1 MTYPRIVSHASVALL
16 LALAALVAFAADYPA
31 PKEGDWIVRD
41 FRFHTGEVLPE
52 LKLHYTTVGEPT
64 GEPVLVL
71 HGTTGSAASM
81 LTPGFAG
88 ELFGPGQPLDARRHY
103 IILTDAIGTGKSS
116 KPSDGLRMRF
126 PKYNYDDM
134 VRAQYRL
141 VTEHLGV
148 KHLRLVIGNSMG
160 GMQTWMWA
168 GMYPR
173 FMDIA
178 VPMASLPNEMSGR
191 NWMMRR
197 LLAESIRNDPDWQGG
212 NYKEQP
218 RGWRIAAVFFATGTS
233 GGNHGLYKLGPT
245 REKADAV
252 VESRIKAVRGDAND
266 QLLQWES
273 SYDYNPA
280 PLLERIE
287 ATLVAINSAD
297 DERNPPELG
306 ILDRE
311 IKRVKH
317 GRVFLIPASEQTSGH
332 ATTGQAKFYKTE
344 LAQLMQ
350 NAPHR
355 EAEAGMPADLA
366 AKVAAIG
373 RVIDPPKSAVLYAP
387 LQEKE
392 PYQGVKVARDVQ
404 YGSDARNLLDVFSPA
419 AAGTPRPVLIYVHG
433 GGFVAGNKRAPGSPF
448 YDNINLWAVRHGM
461 VGVNMTYRLAPAAK
475 WPAGAEDVGRAL
487 SWVRANIAAHGG
499 DPARVYVMGN
509 SAGATHVADWL
520 AQVAGKKMPAV
531 PVAGA
536 ILLSGVY
543 DFTRFEQADNVKAYL
558 GDNAEAYAERS
569 SLQGLLKSPVPLL
582 VSTAELD
589 PPPFEAQAKELRDA
603 LCKSARGC
611 QEFLVLAKHNHLTQV
626 QSINT
631 ADTTLTGHV
640 LAFVR

>member
-1 MTYPRIVSHASVALL
+1 MRRLFLCCALFL
-16 LALAALVAFAADYPA
+16 SFVCAAHAADYPK
-31 PKEGDWIVRD
+31 PKEGDWVVRD
-41 FRFHTGEVLPE
+41 FKFHTGEVLPE
-52 LKLHYTTVGEPT
+52 LKLHYTTVGEPS

-81 LTPGFAG
+81 LTAGFAG
-88 ELFGPGQPLDARRHY
+88 ELFGPGQPLDARRY
-103 IILTDAIGTGKSS
+103 YLILTDAIGTGKSS

-160 GMQTWMWA
+160 GMQSWMWA
-168 GMYPR
+168 QMYPA

-178 VPMASLPNEMSGR
+178 VPMASTPSEMSGR

-212 NYKEQP
+212 NYKEEP
-218 RGWRIAAVFFATGTS
+218 RGWRIAAAFFATGTS
-233 GGNHGLYKLGPT
+233 GGNHGQYKLGPT

-252 VESRIKAVRGDAND
+252 VENRIKAVRGDAND

-280 PLLERIE
+280 PQLERIE

-311 IKRVKH
+311 IRKVKK
-317 GRVFLIPASEQTSGH
+317 GRIYLIPASEQTTGH
-332 ATTGQAKFYKTE
+332 ATTGQAKFYKAE
-344 LAQLMQ
+344 LAQLLEKT
-350 NAPHR
+350 PHR
-355 EAEAGMPADLA
+355 QAQAGMPDELA

-373 RVIDPPKSAVLYAP
+373 RVIDPAKSIPLYAP

-392 PYQGVKVARDVQ
+392 PYQGVKVARDVR
-404 YGSDARNLLDVFSPA
+404 YGPDARNLLDVFSPEA
-419 AAGTPRPVLIYVHG
+419 ASSPRPVLVYVHG
-433 GGFVAGNKRAPGSPF
+433 GGFAGGNKRAPGSPF

-487 SWVRANIAAHGG
+487 AWVRANVAAHGG
-499 DPARVYVMGN
+499 DPARIYVMGN

-520 AQVAGKKMPAV
+520 AQVAEKKLPAV

-543 DFTRFEQADNVKAYL
+543 DFTKFPTADNVKAYF
-558 GDNAEAYAERS
+558 GDNAEAYADRS
-569 SLQGLLKSPVPLL
+569 ALHGLLQSNVPLV
-582 VSTAELD
+582 VSHAELD
-589 PPPFEAQAKELRDA
+589 PVPFVEQADELREA

-611 QEFLVLAKHNHLTQV
+611 PQFLVLAKHNHLTQV

-631 ADTTLTGHV
+631 ADTTLTRHV
-640 LAFVR
+640 LDFVK